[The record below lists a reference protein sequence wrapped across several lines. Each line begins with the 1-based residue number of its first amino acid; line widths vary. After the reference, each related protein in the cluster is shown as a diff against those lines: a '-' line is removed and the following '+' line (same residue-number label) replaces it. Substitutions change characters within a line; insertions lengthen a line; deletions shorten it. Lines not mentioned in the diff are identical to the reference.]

1 MRRTR
6 SGAFRPYRMEL
17 LALYLTAAHGVYPRG
32 GGALDNDDPV
42 ATWTDVR
49 TGRSVSNATEAQQ
62 PLWKADSGLST
73 RPGLLFDGTDDILFT
88 TTTPSVSDKGLIG
101 VCGTIGTI
109 GDYDDFAAASISTTS
124 TDFIVWRPHYTS
136 AAPNPSVFFDKAGLS
151 SYDGCKGTSDTTSAT
166 SAKYLCDSNG
176 AAWSLR
182 WNEFAQV
189 EAALGNGNT
198 GLWLDEFTITHFDVA
213 GIHYNNSIIQHLHI
227 TLCELVLLN
236 EPNTQVQADLESY
249 WKDEYG
255 I

>member
-88 TTTPSVSDKGLIG
+88 TTTPSVSDKRLIG

-136 AAPNPSVFFDKAGLS
+136 AAPNPSVFFDKL
-151 SYDGCKGTSDTTSAT
+151 DCPVTTDAKEQAT
-166 SAKYLCDSNG
+166 RLP
-176 AAWSLR
+176 LR
-182 WNEFAQV
+182 RRSTCATP
-189 EAALGNGNT
+189 T
-198 GLWLDEFTITHFDVA
+198 GRHGRF
-213 GIHYNNSIIQHLHI
+213 GGMN
-227 TLCELVLLN
+227 LLRSKL
-236 EPNTQVQADLESY
+236 P
-249 WKDEYG
+249 
-255 I
+255 